1 VKYAICCIYIYDN
14 WRQENNNVRNRL
26 HERVYGGIFDE
37 YIERLEQYFVATVI
51 GALPAGVADDGET
64 RQAAEKRWVA
74 TFLTLVGGRTYKLL
88 KSLVNPN
95 LPSTRPKPFEEVT
108 ETLKKPPQTEDIGDC
123 RTNPFS
129 QP

>member
-1 VKYAICCIYIYDN
+1 MLYVVYIFMTIGDKKTIMF
-14 WRQENNNVRNRL
+14 NRL